1 MYMFLILVIF
11 VMNIQHHKPY
21 PKFVTYSQ
29 GPLLE
34 EGLKFWGENWY
45 IYNNKKFGDIE
56 KK

>member
-1 MYMFLILVIF
+1 MFLILVIF

-21 PKFVTYSQ
+21 PKFVTYSH
-29 GPLLE
+29 GPLLD